1 MSIVDPKSDYDSAL
15 EYLYSF
21 VDYSLTKQLRYSP
34 EKFNLQRMR
43 DLMDMMGNPHQQ
55 YPVVHVAGTKGKGST
70 SVMIAAVLQ
79 KAGYKVGL
87 YTSPHLHDYCERIQ
101 VNQVPMSH
109 QDLISQVNSIRP
121 AVAAVPEITTFEIT
135 TAIGFQYFAEQKVDI
150 AIVEVGLGGRLDAT
164 NVVTPIISV
173 ITSLSYDHMNILGD
187 TIVKIAIEKA
197 GIIKKNIPVVIAPQG
212 FPEVNEV
219 LAEIAEENHSQ
230 VTFVNEEY
238 VYSSKSH
245 SLEGQLFSLTKIN
258 FDELKPAEYTISLL
272 GYHQV
277 ENAVTARAV
286 IDVIR
291 TKEFQISE
299 DDVVD
304 GFRSASWPCRFEII
318 KRKPLIIVDSAH
330 NVDSAMKLQATIKD
344 YLKNENVTLIFGAS
358 EDKDIRG
365 MFEVLFPVVDDIIV
379 TKSIH
384 PRAFEPEDLA
394 GIASQLQ
401 REAKITSSIEEA
413 LELIGGKSASDVV
426 LITGSIFVAAAAK
439 EILTQGKSQEKI

>member
-1 MSIVDPKSDYDSAL
+1 MSIVNPKSDYDSAL
-15 EYLYSF
+15 DYLYSF

-101 VNQVPMSH
+101 VNQVPISH
-109 QDLISQVNSIRP
+109 QDLVSQVISIRP

-212 FPEVNEV
+212 FPEVNE
-219 LAEIAEENHSQ
+219 LLFDIAEKNHSQ
-230 VTFVNEEY
+230 VTVVDKEY
-238 VYSSKSH
+238 VYCSKSH
-245 SLEGQLFSLTKIN
+245 SLDEQLFSLTKISS
-258 FDELKPAEYTISLL
+258 DELKPAEYTISLL

-304 GFRSASWPCRFEII
+304 GFKSASWPCRFEII
-318 KRKPLIIVDSAH
+318 KKRPLIIVDSAH
-330 NVDSAMKLQATIKD
+330 NVDSAVKLQATIKD

-384 PRAFEPEDLA
+384 PRAFESEDLA

-426 LITGSIFVAAAAK
+426 IITGSIFVAAGAK

>member
-1 MSIVDPKSDYDSAL
+1 MSIVNPKSDYDSAL
-15 EYLYSF
+15 DYLYSF

-101 VNQVPMSH
+101 VNQVPISH
-109 QDLISQVNSIRP
+109 QDLVSQVNSIRP

-212 FPEVNEV
+212 FPEVNEI
-219 LAEIAEENHSQ
+219 LAEIAEKNHSK

-291 TKEFQISE
+291 TKEFQISD
-299 DDVVD
+299 DDVVA

-318 KRKPLIIVDSAH
+318 IRKPLIIVDSAH

-401 REAKITSSIEEA
+401 RGAKITSSIEEA

-426 LITGSIFVAAAAK
+426 LITGSIFVAAGAK

>member
-413 LELIGGKSASDVV
+413 LELIGGKTASDVV

>member
-1 MSIVDPKSDYDSAL
+1 
-15 EYLYSF
+15 
-21 VDYSLTKQLRYSP
+21 
-34 EKFNLQRMR
+34 
-43 DLMDMMGNPHQQ
+43 
-55 YPVVHVAGTKGKGST
+55 
-70 SVMIAAVLQ
+70 
-79 KAGYKVGL
+79 
-87 YTSPHLHDYCERIQ
+87 
-101 VNQVPMSH
+101 MSH

-219 LAEIAEENHSQ
+219 LAEIAEKNHSQ

-258 FDELKPAEYTISLL
+258 SDELKPAEYTISLL

-304 GFRSASWPCRFEII
+304 GFKSASWPCRFEII
-318 KRKPLIIVDSAH
+318 EKRPLIIVDSAH
-330 NVDSAMKLQATIKD
+330 NVDSAVKLQATIKD

-365 MFEVLFPVVDDIIV
+365 MFEVLFSVVDDIIV

-426 LITGSIFVAAAAK
+426 LITGSIFVAAGAK